1 MTFKKK
7 IHDLVMQNIIM
18 PGKDSCKQY
27 FTSLTICKPP
37 SMYGLIVLLC
47 FRRERVHL

>member
-7 IHDLVMQNIIM
+7 NHDLVMQNIIM

-37 SMYGLIVLLC
+37 IYVWTNRTALFS
-47 FRRERVHL
+47 